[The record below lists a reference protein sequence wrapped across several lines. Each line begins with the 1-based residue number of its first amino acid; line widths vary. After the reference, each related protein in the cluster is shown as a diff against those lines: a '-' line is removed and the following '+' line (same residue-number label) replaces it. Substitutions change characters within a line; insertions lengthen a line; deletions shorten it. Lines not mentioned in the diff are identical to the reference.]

1 MFVLVQIL
9 LHDQKSIPQMDE
21 QGFAAA
27 PGSHT
32 LVGIKT
38 KQVRT
43 IFISLREK
51 KNVYKREKNQYAD
64 SYWQNNWRIYILL
77 EKEWF

>member
-1 MFVLVQIL
+1 MFVFAQIL

-43 IFISLREK
+43 IFITLTK
-51 KNVYKREKNQYAD
+51 TLFK
-64 SYWQNNWRIYILL
+64 L
-77 EKEWF
+77 KEHK